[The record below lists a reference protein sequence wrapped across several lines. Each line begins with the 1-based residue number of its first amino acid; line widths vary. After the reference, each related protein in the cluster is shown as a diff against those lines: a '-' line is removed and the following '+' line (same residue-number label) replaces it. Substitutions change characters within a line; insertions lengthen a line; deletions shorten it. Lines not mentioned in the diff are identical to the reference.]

1 MDKDTERL
9 NLMKEVHELD
19 AKIKSFNLTK
29 NLTDKALKLERIDLL
44 HNYNDMKDNSQRIL
58 GALAELE
65 CVSVGVLYKKMSL
78 NFDE

>member
-19 AKIKSFNLTK
+19 AKIKSF